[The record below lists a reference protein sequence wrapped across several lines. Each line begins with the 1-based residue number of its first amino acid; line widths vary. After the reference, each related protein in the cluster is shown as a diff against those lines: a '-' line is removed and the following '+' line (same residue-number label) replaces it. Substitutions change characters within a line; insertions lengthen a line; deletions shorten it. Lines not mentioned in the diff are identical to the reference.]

1 MTSTL
6 EWALAYPVGLS
17 ARAVLVRLTTLADDR
32 TVNATA
38 TEISV
43 TLGVPKRTVE
53 DALNRLIKAEAITGK
68 RGKYKLRYKRI
79 RTPVKSKPKLKRKA
93 QKREPVRVDT
103 APVWWITLRGLAID
117 KRKGHV
123 GLEPDDLTR
132 VTKWLDENK
141 ITLAEAED
149 AADKIAARWPIK
161 NQKVLYRIFYTYCR
175 YQIRDRERNRN
186 NGKTGLR
193 KFGPSVH
200 ARRVTPGGISD
211 PFKDFASAE
220 NS

>member
-1 MTSTL
+1 MISTL

-17 ARAVLVRLTTLADDR
+17 ARAVLVRLTTLADGR
-32 TVNATA
+32 TVDATA

-103 APVWWITLRGLAID
+103 APMWWITLRGLAID

-123 GLEPDDLTR
+123 GLEPDDLPR

-141 ITLAEAED
+141 ITLTEAED

-175 YQIRDRERNRN
+175 YQIRDRERN
-186 NGKTGLR
+186 NGTGLR
-193 KFGPSVH
+193 KSRPSVH
-200 ARRVTPGGISD
+200 ARRVNTGGVND
-211 PFKDFASAE
+211 PFKSFASAE